1 MVIFLNDMI
10 VCIKSHKE
18 STDLGLI
25 NEVSNTTRYKVYMQ
39 IIIVFLYSNKTQKM
53 KNFKLSFTSFRNSKH
68 LETNLT
74 ISIKL
79 IH

>member
-1 MVIFLNDMI
+1 MI